1 MMQSQYALNTKI
13 GTLYLVAS
21 EEGLQSVLFK
31 KQNIPLVP
39 DLNPKNKTV
48 ENLKKAALQIEEYLS
63 GKRKKFDLN
72 LHLVGT
78 PFQKKVWKELSK
90 IPFGETLSYRELA
103 QKIENPKAFR
113 AVGTANGKN
122 PLCIIVPCHRVIAA
136 NGTLGGYVGGLSLK
150 KQLLDL
156 ECAAT

>member
-31 KQNIPLVP
+31 KQNIPLAP